1 MGKEITGILSD
12 NRDYKLLGL
21 VNDVLDR
28 RDSFQYLRNVLY
40 PHLGP
45 RGIKELA
52 ASAWHRRE
60 KIRKGSFF
68 LP

>member
-21 VNDVLDR
+21 INDVLDR
-28 RDSFQYLRNVLY
+28 RDSFQYLKDLLY
-40 PHLGP
+40 PQLGP

-52 ASAWHRRE
+52 ASAGHRRD